1 MKNKPNNGR
10 LVKITKEQY
19 NRIFAGKLINEN
31 VDESSIPQPIKIKGG
46 GLDRVNKSF
55 GQSLGKTKLSE
66 NTVNM
71 GSEIDELIKYFYR
84 KSETL
89 SPFWGDNGVSFD
101 EICEVLMDKKI
112 IFKKDGIY
120 EVSKSLGSPENAKA
134 TIEKELN
141 VLIGGEG
148 KESMEEDYPAGAE
161 YDSSA
166 PWNQEDGEQEV
177 VENDTIY
184 DLIAYNADILI
195 LKHYKEPV
203 FYVFD
208 ATDVNTSEENSV
220 IEYLNDW
227 YLNSETN
234 DDEFIKQLDLNSID
248 DLEQMYSLNSHLKK
262 VLLKIKDI
270 LSGQQNLGE
279 GNEEYADTYKD
290 QQPKLRTDAE
300 NKAIL
305 DKLKE
310 LKKRE
315 ADREIARQADFKQ
328 DRQDKFGT
336 GIDEMTATGSA
347 GAFTAPMS
355 AAPIKK
361 KFSNEVPVV
370 AEMTAGVGSVGVYD
384 ANALPGINRDGSF
397 KTTKKPK
404 AFEKTQWSDGGFV
417 ELDDCT
423 KLNNNKKAQNGG
435 CSTGAVDN
443 VVSVKKSKGNVNA
456 PSLKEGIASTNK
468 KKINKL

>member
-31 VDESSIPQPIKIKGG
+31 VEEASIPQPVNIKGG
-46 GLDRVNKSF
+46 GLGRVNKSF
-55 GQSLGKTKLSE
+55 GQSLGNTKLSE

-89 SPFWGDNGVSFD
+89 SPFWGDNCISFD
-101 EICEVLMDKKI
+101 EICEVLMDKNI

-120 EVSKSLGSPENAKA
+120 EVSKSLGSRENAKA

-141 VLIGGEG
+141 GLIGGEG

-195 LKHYKEPV
+195 LKHYKKPV

-208 ATDVNTSEENSV
+208 ATDINTSEENYV

-227 YLNSETN
+227 YLNSDTN

-279 GNEEYADTYKD
+279 GNEEYAGGYLKD
-290 QQPKLRTDAE
+290 P
-300 NKAIL
+300 
-305 DKLKE
+305 
-310 LKKRE
+310 
-315 ADREIARQADFKQ
+315 
-328 DRQDKFGT
+328 
-336 GIDEMTATGSA
+336 
-347 GAFTAPMS
+347 
-355 AAPIKK
+355 
-361 KFSNEVPVV
+361 VP
-370 AEMTAGVGSVGVYD
+370 GLY
-384 ANALPGINRDGSF
+384 
-397 KTTKKPK
+397 
-404 AFEKTQWSDGGFV
+404 
-417 ELDDCT
+417 
-423 KLNNNKKAQNGG
+423 
-435 CSTGAVDN
+435 
-443 VVSVKKSKGNVNA
+443 
-456 PSLKEGIASTNK
+456 
-468 KKINKL
+468 